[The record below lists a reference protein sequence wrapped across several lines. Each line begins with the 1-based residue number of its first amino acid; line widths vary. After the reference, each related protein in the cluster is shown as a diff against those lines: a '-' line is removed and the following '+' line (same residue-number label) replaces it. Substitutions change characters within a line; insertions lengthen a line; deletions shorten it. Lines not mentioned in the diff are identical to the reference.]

1 MAVSYR
7 YSNSMSVSVWR
18 ETMKPLYAIAMLS
31 TVLMSW
37 SAIAETTVS
46 STRCTQS
53 AYGPGSC
60 VTTTTTGSG
69 SEPASQRQLSIAEE
83 KKLQE
88 AKEARIRKWEDY
100 CKPTGYTDDMGIT
113 RVRYAHPGCD
123 LGRSSDGSMAQ
134 AQ

>member
-1 MAVSYR
+1 
-7 YSNSMSVSVWR
+7 
-18 ETMKPLYAIAMLS
+18 MKPLYAIAMLS

-37 SAIAETTVS
+37 SAVAETTIS
-46 STRCTQS
+46 STSCSRS

-69 SEPASQRQLSIAEE
+69 SEAANQRQLSQSEE
-83 KKLQE
+83 RQLRE
-88 AKEARIRKWEDY
+88 AKEARIGKWEDY
-100 CKPTGYTDDMGIT
+100 CKPTGYIDDMGIT

-123 LGRSSDGSMAQ
+123 LGRSGDGSMAQ

>member
-1 MAVSYR
+1 
-7 YSNSMSVSVWR
+7 
-18 ETMKPLYAIAMLS
+18 MKPLYAITMLS

-37 SAIAETTVS
+37 NAVAETTVS
-46 STRCTQS
+46 STTCSRS

-69 SEPASQRQLSIAEE
+69 SEAASQRQLTVAEE

-100 CKPTGYTDDMGIT
+100 CKPAGYIDDMGIT

-123 LGRSSDGSMAQ
+123 LGRSGDGSVAQ